1 MLGKEVKKFT
11 STEVHMWKIPFLGR
25 AVDSILL
32 RPIRSAAPTEN
43 TMNQALQV
51 LDYISTQEEAV
62 LAYNV
67 SDMKLVVDSM
77 LM

>member
-1 MLGKEVKKFT
+1 
-11 STEVHMWKIPFLGR
+11 MWKIPFLGR

-32 RPIRSAAPTEN
+32 CPIRSAAPTEN